1 MNTILK
7 NREYSDWIKQLK
19 EKLRLVQLK
28 AAVKVNSELLNF
40 YWEMGADIVVKQK
53 NSRWG
58 DKFLAQL
65 SKDLMK
71 EFPDIK
77 GFSSRNLKYIRQW
90 YVFYNK
96 DATIGQQPA
105 AQLVKQNITQTR
117 KSRGIS
123 YFKYFCGKT

>member
-105 AQLVKQNITQTR
+105 AQLVKQNTTQTQ